1 MWQMDEC
8 GNGSWQFQYRVKLC
22 MLSHIVLLCCNE
34 TTGMKDVNDNVVLCL
49 ILEVLSQ

>member
-1 MWQMDEC
+1 MEV
-8 GNGSWQFQYRVKLC
+8 GNSNEGLLC